1 MHVLYL
7 ETAYTF
13 THTSACPLRHHGP
26 PYSLHSHPR
35 VPVAALVL
43 LTALAEPPS
52 QLVITTLPPR
62 SPLAFS
68 CCALTICSNWLGPK
82 RHITHTTG
90 DPKILRTHEH
100 SQDSED
106 THTHTHVRRLQL
118 WKPWDLVAKRAERL
132 FIVHLDT
139 RRQGG
144 TKWQNIP
151 GRKYTEVKDLK
162 TNTGSV

>member
-1 MHVLYL
+1 MHVVYL
-7 ETAYTF
+7 ETAYTY
-13 THTSACPLRHHGP
+13 THTSTCPLRHHGP

-100 SQDSED
+100 SQDPED
-106 THTHTHVRRLQL
+106 THTHMWGGYSCESHEIWWQREQKGYLLCIWTHEDKVGPNGRIFLEGHTQK
-118 WKPWDLVAKRAERL
+118 WK
-132 FIVHLDT
+132 I
-139 RRQGG
+139 
-144 TKWQNIP
+144 
-151 GRKYTEVKDLK
+151 
-162 TNTGSV
+162 